1 MLAFFQSDGTSPRC
15 SEQLNNAVIGP
26 AMISASSFRIR
37 DEIPSG
43 PHDLLGF
50 SDLSL
55 FCTSSSVMIRFSM
68 MDVALLDNSG
78 ISSVDSLVKTLRNC
92 FCKIFALAPSSN
104 LSESGSEG
112 FSSKG
117 AIPVLVLS
125 FFQALLWI
133 RFGFYRNSLLKR
145 FLGFS

>member
-1 MLAFFQSDGTSPRC
+1 MAFFQSDGTSPRC

-50 SDLSL
+50 SELSL
-55 FCTSSSVMIRFSM
+55 FCTSSSMMIRFVM
-68 MDVALLDNSG
+68 MEAVLWDSLG
-78 ISSVDSLVKTLRNC
+78 ISSVDSVVKTLRNC
-92 FCKIFALAPSSN
+92 FCKILALVLSSN

-125 FFQALLWI
+125 FFRACNQNF
-133 RFGFYRNSLLKR
+133 FGYVGVPF
-145 FLGFS
+145 